1 MELHINPE
9 HLFRYIPFLV
19 NDYLYDFLD
28 DYIDNCNI
36 EVVYLYLN
44 SLEEFQLKNIWNL
57 LYHEWDKVKTIAK
70 DDIGFKRSKLSKLTI
85 DYIHHTISPETLNQM
100 LREFIQQN
108 TLLAIIV
115 IRTITQHGYP
125 TLR

>member
-44 SLEEFQLKNIWNL
+44 SLEENSSIL
-57 LYHEWDKVKTIAK
+57 
-70 DDIGFKRSKLSKLTI
+70 
-85 DYIHHTISPETLNQM
+85 
-100 LREFIQQN
+100 
-108 TLLAIIV
+108 
-115 IRTITQHGYP
+115 
-125 TLR
+125 

>member
-9 HLFRYIPFLV
+9 QLFRYIPFLV

-36 EVVYLYLN
+36 KVVYLYLN
-44 SLEEFQLKNIWNL
+44 SLEEFQLKNIWNS
-57 LYHEWDKVKTIAK
+57 LYHEWGKVKTVAK